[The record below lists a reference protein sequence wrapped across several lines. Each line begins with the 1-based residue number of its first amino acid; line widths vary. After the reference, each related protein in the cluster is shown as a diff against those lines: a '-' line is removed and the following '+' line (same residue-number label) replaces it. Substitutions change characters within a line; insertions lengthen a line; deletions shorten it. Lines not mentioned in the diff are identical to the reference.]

1 MARMGNHPGHFSLA
15 AKQVSLCRIEKN
27 GALIVVDIQ
36 LDYAV
41 PAADLTEYI
50 TLFYYFRADV
60 PIFEDVER
68 ADYAQLRFRL
78 SPGASQYA
86 FADGVVQP
94 STEIHVLGPT
104 CGPVKGRAIGPLRL
118 FGMGLTA
125 AGWTAM
131 LGIDASSM
139 LNRTVDAIGLFGA
152 ARLRAA
158 YGAFD
163 QATTVEQCAAIAEP
177 LVRYLIQERCTG
189 ALRFVRQVDGW
200 LADSPS
206 PAMDDLIA
214 ITGLSRRQVERKCKA
229 MYGAPP
235 KMLARK
241 YRALKAAVAL
251 ASEVETL
258 DDVIERGFYDQSHM
272 IREVKQF
279 TGMTPRQF
287 HAEPTLLSQLV
298 TAQRTALGDRVSP
311 LVSRT

>member
-1 MARMGNHPGHFSLA
+1 
-15 AKQVSLCRIEKN
+15 
-27 GALIVVDIQ
+27 VVDVQ

-41 PAADLTEYI
+41 PAADLTEYV
-50 TLFYYFRADV
+50 TLFYHFRADV

-78 SPGASQYA
+78 SPGAAQYS
-86 FADGVVQP
+86 FADGLLQE
-94 STEIHVLGPT
+94 SSEIHVLGPT
-104 CGPVKGRAIGPLRL
+104 CGPVRARAIGPLRL

-125 AGWTAM
+125 AGWTAI

-152 ARLRAA
+152 AKMRTALRA
-158 YGAFD
+158 FSK
-163 QATTVEQCAAIAEP
+163 ATSVEECVAIAEP
-177 LVRYLIQERCTG
+177 LMRYLIQERCVG
-189 ALRFVRQVDGW
+189 ALRFVRQVDTW

-206 PAMDDLIA
+206 PDIEDLVA
-214 ITGLSRRQVERKCKA
+214 LTHLSRRQVERKCKA

-251 ASEVETL
+251 ASEAETL

-272 IREVKQF
+272 IREVKEF

-298 TAQRTALGDRVSP
+298 TAQRTALGDKVSL
-311 LVSRT
+311 LVGRT

>member
-1 MARMGNHPGHFSLA
+1 MGNHPGRFSLWFR
-15 AKQVSLCRIEKN
+15 QVTLRIIRKD
-27 GALIVVDIQ
+27 GAHIVVDVQ

-41 PAADLTEYI
+41 PAADLTEYV
-50 TLFYYFRADV
+50 TLFYHFRADV

-68 ADYAQLRFRL
+68 ADYAQLRFQL
-78 SPGASQYA
+78 SPGTAQYS
-86 FADGVVQP
+86 FADGVVQR
-94 STEIHVLGPT
+94 STEVHVLGPT
-104 CGPVKGRAIGPLRL
+104 CGPVKVRATGPLRL
-118 FGMGLTA
+118 FGMGLTPL
-125 AGWTAM
+125 GWTAM

-139 LNRTVDAIGLFGA
+139 LNRTVDAIGLFGPG
-152 ARLRAA
+152 RLRAA
-158 YGAFD
+158 YAAF
-163 QATTVEQCAAIAEP
+163 AKTSTVEECAAIAEP
-177 LVRYLIQERCTG
+177 MVRHLIRERGVG
-189 ALRFVRQVDGW
+189 ALQFVRQVDSW

-206 PAMDDLIA
+206 PDMEDLIVL
-214 ITGLSRRQVERKCKA
+214 TQLSRRQVERKCKA

-272 IREVKQF
+272 IREVKEF

-287 HAEPTLLSQLV
+287 HAQPTLLSQLV
-298 TAQRTALGDRVSP
+298 TAQRTALGDKVSL

>member
-1 MARMGNHPGHFSLA
+1 M
-15 AKQVSLCRIEKN
+15 
-27 GALIVVDIQ
+27 VDVK

-41 PAADLTEYI
+41 PAADLTEYV

-60 PIFEDVER
+60 PIFEDIER

-78 SPGASQYA
+78 SPGASQYS
-86 FADGVVQP
+86 FADGLVQQ

-125 AGWTAM
+125 AGWTAIM
-131 LGIDASSM
+131 GTDASSM

-152 ARLRAA
+152 AKMRGALRAFA
-158 YGAFD
+158 K
-163 QATTVEQCAAIAEP
+163 ATSVEECAAIAEP
-177 LVRYLIQERCTG
+177 LVRYLIQERCVG
-189 ALRFVRQVDGW
+189 ALRFVRQVDAW

-206 PAMDDLIA
+206 PDIEDLVA
-214 ITGLSRRQVERKCKA
+214 LTHLSRRQVERKCKA

-241 YRALKAAVAL
+241 FRALKAAVAL
-251 ASEVETL
+251 ASEAETL

-272 IREVKQF
+272 IREVKEF

-298 TAQRTALGDRVSP
+298 TAQRTALGDKVSL
-311 LVSRT
+311 LVGRT

>member
-1 MARMGNHPGHFSLA
+1 M
-15 AKQVSLCRIEKN
+15 
-27 GALIVVDIQ
+27 VDIK

-41 PAADLTEYI
+41 PAADLVEYI

-68 ADYAQLRFRL
+68 ADYAQLRFRM
-78 SPGASQYA
+78 SSGATQYS

-94 STEIHVLGPT
+94 SSEIHVLGPT
-104 CGPVKGRAIGPLRL
+104 CGPVRSRAVGPLRL

-131 LGIDASSM
+131 IGIDASSM
-139 LNRTVDAIGLFGA
+139 LNRTVDAIGLFGG

-158 YGAFD
+158 FAAFE

-177 LVRYLIQERCTG
+177 LVRYLIQERCSG

-206 PAMDDLIA
+206 PEMGDLIA

-258 DDVIERGFYDQSHM
+258 DDAIERGFYDQSHM

-311 LVSRT
+311 LVSQT

>member
-1 MARMGNHPGHFSLA
+1 MGNHPGRF
-15 AKQVSLCRIEKN
+15 SLCRRQVTLWPIEKN
-27 GALIVVDIQ
+27 GAHIVVDVQ

-41 PAADLTEYI
+41 PAADLTEYV
-50 TLFYYFRADV
+50 TLFYSFRADV
-60 PIFEDVER
+60 PIFEDMER

-78 SPGASQYA
+78 SPGAAQYS
-86 FADGVVQP
+86 FADGLVQE
-94 STEIHVLGPT
+94 SSEIHVLGPT
-104 CGPVKGRAIGPLRL
+104 CGPVKARAIGPLRL

-125 AGWTAM
+125 VGWTAM

-139 LNRTVDAIGLFGA
+139 LNRTVDAIGLFGPS
-152 ARLRAA
+152 RLRAA
-158 YGAFD
+158 HAAF
-163 QATTVEQCAAIAEP
+163 ARAATVEECAAIAEP
-177 LVRYLIQERCTG
+177 LVRHLIQERCAG
-189 ALRFVRQVDGW
+189 ALQFVRQVDSW

-206 PAMDDLIA
+206 PDMEDLIA
-214 ITGLSRRQVERKCKA
+214 LTRLSRRQVERKCKA

-272 IREVKQF
+272 IREVKEF

-287 HAEPTLLSQLV
+287 HAQPTLLSQLV

-311 LVSRT
+311 LIGRT

>member
-1 MARMGNHPGHFSLA
+1 
-15 AKQVSLCRIEKN
+15 
-27 GALIVVDIQ
+27 VVDVK

-41 PAADLTEYI
+41 PAADLTEYV

-60 PIFEDVER
+60 PIFEDIER

-78 SPGASQYA
+78 SPGASQYS
-86 FADGVVQP
+86 FADGLVQQ

-125 AGWTAM
+125 AGWTAIM
-131 LGIDASSM
+131 GTDASSM

-152 ARLRAA
+152 AKMRGALRAFA
-158 YGAFD
+158 K
-163 QATTVEQCAAIAEP
+163 ATSVEECAAIAEP
-177 LVRYLIQERCTG
+177 LVRYLIQERCVG
-189 ALRFVRQVDGW
+189 ALRFVRQVDAW
-200 LADSPS
+200 L
-206 PAMDDLIA
+206 
-214 ITGLSRRQVERKCKA
+214 THLSRRQVERKCKA

-241 YRALKAAVAL
+241 FRALKAAVAL
-251 ASEVETL
+251 ASEAETL

-272 IREVKQF
+272 IREVKEF

-298 TAQRTALGDRVSP
+298 TAQRTALGDKVSL
-311 LVSRT
+311 LVGRT